1 MARNRESTTMGRY
14 DNYKTILAERRGR
27 ILTLT
32 LNRPAQLNAANA
44 ELHSELSRIFV
55 DARHDDEADIVVLTG
70 AGRAFCAG
78 GDIAWMQKA
87 IDEPRT
93 FEETAREAKEIVFG
107 QLDLDKPLICRL
119 NGHATG
125 LGALLALLSDIAI
138 AAEPAKIGDPHVSVG
153 LVAGDG
159 GALIWP
165 QLIGYAKAKRYLFTG
180 DLLTAAEAERIG
192 LISEVVPEA
201 ELDSR
206 VYGPAERL
214 AAGPLKAMK
223 WTKVV
228 ATCRSRRCFTRIST
242 PASPMNRCPISA
254 PIIRKRWPRSGKSE
268 SRLSPGG
275 RLLDASCA
283 GLTRASMPNCGSAK
297 PYR

>member
-1 MARNRESTTMGRY
+1 MARY
-14 DNYKTILAERRGR
+14 DAYKTILAERRGR
-27 ILTLT
+27 VLVLT
-32 LNRPAQLNAANA
+32 LNRPTQLNAVNA
-44 ELHSELSRIFV
+44 AVHTELARIFV

-78 GDIAWMQKA
+78 GDIDWMQAA
-87 IDEPRT
+87 IDKPQA

-125 LGALLALLSDIAI
+125 LGASLALLCDVVI
-138 AAEPAKIGDPHVSVG
+138 AAENAKIGDPHVSVG

-165 QLIGYAKAKRYLFTG
+165 QIVGYAKAKRYLFTG
-180 DLLTAAEAERIG
+180 DLMTAAEAERIG
-192 LISEVVPEA
+192 LISEVVPA
-201 ELDSR
+201 TDLDAK
-206 VYGPAERL
+206 VYGLAERL

-228 ATCRSRRCFTRIST
+228 TNLPLKALFHAHFDAGVAYEAMSNLSADHQEAVTAFREKRKPSFT
-242 PASPMNRCPISA
+242 
-254 PIIRKRWPRSGKSE
+254 
-268 SRLSPGG
+268 G
-275 RLLDASCA
+275 R
-283 GLTRASMPNCGSAK
+283 
-297 PYR
+297 

>member
-1 MARNRESTTMGRY
+1 MGRY
-14 DNYKTILAERRGR
+14 DSYKTILAERRGR

-44 ELHSELSRIFV
+44 ELHTELSRIFV

-87 IDEPRT
+87 IDEPHT

-125 LGALLALLSDIAI
+125 LGASLALLSDIVI

-206 VYGPAERL
+206 VYGLAERL

-228 ATCRSRRCFTRIST
+228 ANLPLKALFHAHFDAGVAYEIDVQSQRRS
-242 PASPMNRCPISA
+242 
-254 PIIRKRWPRSGKSE
+254 SGS
-268 SRLSPGG
+268 GG
-275 RLLDASCA
+275 RVPGKAKA
-283 GLTRASMPNCGSAK
+283 GFHREVGYPTRHARA
-297 PYR
+297 